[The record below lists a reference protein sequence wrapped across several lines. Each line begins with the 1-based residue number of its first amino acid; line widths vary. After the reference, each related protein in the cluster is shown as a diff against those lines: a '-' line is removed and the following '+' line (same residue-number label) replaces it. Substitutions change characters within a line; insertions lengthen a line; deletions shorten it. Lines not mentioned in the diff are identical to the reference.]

1 MTPATLEQAEL
12 AKQKLRQLLAG
23 VPGIRGIGIAVLENG
38 YGVKV
43 NLLDRT
49 SRHRIPDEVDG
60 APVIVDIVGII
71 SAT

>member
-12 AKQKLRQLLAG
+12 AKQKLRQQLAG

-43 NLLDRT
+43 NLLDGAA
-49 SRHRIPDEVDG
+49 RHLIPADVDG
-60 APVIVDIVGII
+60 APVIVDIVGVI